1 MLVESMATSLVV
13 GKARGGKIRNFEK
26 VNFRGWYLFIIG
38 FIIEFSSV
46 IIRVKDLFGIGEIL
60 NNNFIFVHS
69 ASYTLIIIGL
79 ILNFKK
85 HSMKIILVGT
95 LLNFIVILVNGGKM
109 PVSGDGLALLGLF
122 ENLKMLETDS
132 MITHT
137 LVKDTTKLYF
147 LGDIIPLKKPY
158 PLPKMI
164 SIGDVFLGVGIFT
177 FIQGVMLK
185 KFSKSTKMIS
195 FEYKK
200 E

>member
-46 IIRVKDLFGIGEIL
+46 IIRVKDLFGVGEFL

-69 ASYTLIIIGL
+69 ASYILIIIGL

-85 HSMKIILVGT
+85 HSMKIILLGT
-95 LLNFIVILVNGGKM
+95 LLNFIVIFVNGGKM

-164 SIGDVFLGVGIFT
+164 SIGDVFLGIGIFT

-195 FEYKK
+195 FEYRKD
-200 E
+200 